1 VLRRSLID
9 RFLVMVTVF
18 ITFYISAKFIF
29 LRYALTFPGYGVF
42 ALTLAAAAA
51 IAFGQSLTHPPGL
64 LSRKDVSTSAA
75 VVGLFGVLVGV
86 EFSTGYILPVHDP
99 IAVPMFGQI
108 IAKGHLPM
116 DVYQPGDSGFTYPP
130 GYPILISPLF
140 GIASKYSIL
149 FLFKLLNLAVV
160 IATPAVW
167 AWGIARLFPSKFRP
181 GLLIVGTY
189 IAFFGLERTLP
200 FTLPFAGKNAMLL
213 AGLLCPIIIV
223 VLLESSRTLWQFAIG
238 SIALFGITLIHFS
251 ALHLTAALLAG
262 YLLVRL
268 IERDISIQQ
277 VALLGAAG
285 IVTAIGILF
294 TLQEVVRDPRA
305 GGFGSPEILSGLSLM
320 AAAFT
325 SKQNWLMAIYGTQD
339 FGVTGSPYKGL
350 QLLLCFGGPLLAS
363 WLVPSSKD
371 LRVLRQVS
379 IAFFTALVLSL
390 AFAFRVIPAGI
401 QAEFVGW
408 YLFFLQAGLFAAGL
422 LTVLVLAREGGILSQ
437 RIFTAVATVGGLCAL
452 VLISFDTVHYT
463 KWNRSQRVSKAAL
476 SQVAHTITEA
486 AEGQRCLLI
495 SESIG
500 MVNDFVIF
508 QLAKPLE
515 YVEYLTDCNIVNGS
529 YVHRSL
535 PNARDLDGMPPPA
548 ILTSLP
554 SDAAI
559 LVIAGPERLQKYT
572 AQLSAGG
579 LAHTMTSLGTT
590 GGIALWRITR
600 GGAQQTMPSDP

>member
-1 VLRRSLID
+1 M
-9 RFLVMVTVF
+9 FT
-18 ITFYISAKFIF
+18 TFYISIKFIF
-29 LRYALTFPGYGVF
+29 LRYGLVFPGYGLF
-42 ALTLAAAAA
+42 ALSCGALAAILFARS
-51 IAFGQSLTHPPGL
+51 IRPSPFL
-64 LSRKDVSTSAA
+64 LSRTDITASAV
-75 VVGLFGVLVGV
+75 VVGLFGLLVGA
-86 EFSTGYILPVHDP
+86 EFSSGYILPVHDP
-99 IAVPMFGQI
+99 IAVPIFGQI
-108 IAKGHLPM
+108 IAGGRLPM

-140 GIASKYSIL
+140 GFASKYRIL

-160 IATPAVW
+160 VATPAVW
-167 AWGIARLFPSKFRP
+167 AWGIARLFPSKIRP
-181 GLLIVGTY
+181 SLLLAGTY
-189 IAFFGLERTLP
+189 VAFFGLERTLP

-223 VLLESSRTLWQFAIG
+223 VLLESSRSLWQFAIG
-238 SIALFGITLIHFS
+238 TVALFGLTLIHFS
-251 ALHLTAALLAG
+251 ALHMTAALLAG

-268 IERDISIQQ
+268 IERDIDLRQI
-277 VALLGAAG
+277 VLLGAAG
-285 IVTAIGILF
+285 VLTAIGILF

-325 SKQNWLMAIYGTQD
+325 SEQNWLMTIYASQD
-339 FGVTGSPYKGL
+339 FGVAGSPYKGL

-363 WLVPSSKD
+363 WLVPSSKN
-371 LRVLRQVS
+371 LRALRQIS

-408 YLFFLQAGLFAAGL
+408 YLFFLQAGLFTSGI
-422 LTVLVLAREGGILSQ
+422 LTVLVLAREGNILTR
-437 RIFTAVATVGGLCAL
+437 RIFTAAAIVGGLSA
-452 VLISFDTVHYT
+452 VALISFDTVHYT
-463 KWNRSQRVSKAAL
+463 KWNNSQRVSKADL
-476 SQVAHTITEA
+476 SQVAHTISDA
-486 AEGQRCLLI
+486 AEGRQCLLI

-515 YVEYLTDCNIVNGS
+515 YVEYLTNCNFVNGS

-535 PNARDLDGMPPPA
+535 PHARDLDGMPPPS

-559 LVIAGPERLQKYT
+559 LVIAQPERLQKYT
-572 AQLSAGG
+572 AQLNDAN
-579 LAHTMTSLGTT
+579 LAHKLTALGTT
-590 GGIALWRITR
+590 AGLGVWRITLGDAER
-600 GGAQQTMPSDP
+600 TVPPGP